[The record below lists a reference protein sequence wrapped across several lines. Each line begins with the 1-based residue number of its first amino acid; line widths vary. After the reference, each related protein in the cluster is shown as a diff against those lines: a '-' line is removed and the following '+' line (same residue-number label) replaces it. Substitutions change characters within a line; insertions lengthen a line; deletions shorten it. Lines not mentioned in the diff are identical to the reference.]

1 MKSVKEKPFDPR
13 RVKDTLPKKPSA
25 LLRLA
30 LDDLA
35 KVERD
40 KRFVVNM
47 NEWFKSNGHCQV
59 CMAGSVMAKTLG
71 VPIGERISTWENRT
85 CNLDHFPV
93 KVYNKFLAL
102 NEFRQYCFMYALEYL
117 GVPDKKIKLAC
128 AALQALGMPR
138 IEYEDDRTAF
148 KRNMRR
154 VASVLEKHG
163 L

>member
-1 MKSVKEKPFDPR
+1 MKPSKEKPFDPR

-30 LDDLA
+30 LNDLA

-47 NEWFKSNGHCQV
+47 GEWFLSNGHCQV
-59 CMAGSVMAKTLG
+59 CMAGSVMAKTIG
-71 VPIGERISTWENRT
+71 VPIGERVDAWDNMTF
-85 CNLDHFPV
+85 CLDDFPA
-93 KVYNKFLAL
+93 KVYSKLCAL
-102 NEFRQYCFMYALEYL
+102 NEFRQYFFWGALAYL
-117 GVPDKKIKLAC
+117 GVPEKKREPAC
-128 AALQALGMPR
+128 DAIDALDLEH
-138 IEYEDDRTAF
+138 IYYEDDRAAF